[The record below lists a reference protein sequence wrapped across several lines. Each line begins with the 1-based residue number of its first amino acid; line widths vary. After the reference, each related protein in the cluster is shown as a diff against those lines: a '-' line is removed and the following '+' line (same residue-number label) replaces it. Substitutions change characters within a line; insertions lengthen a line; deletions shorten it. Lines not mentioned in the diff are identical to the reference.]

1 MNERKWVQHV
11 SGVGEK
17 WRVSEEESPT
27 WMKSSCRPSNMEWLV
42 CDKMYGVPSH
52 LLPKSEYRL
61 CEPPEQWEPI
71 GEHVVLLEYVHTLAG
86 EKLTGTFRVVL
97 PVERKVTT

>member
-1 MNERKWVQHV
+1 MNEQKWVQHV
-11 SGVGEK
+11 SGMGEK
-17 WRVSEEESPT
+17 WEVVDEDNEEFQVR
-27 WMKSSCRPSNMEWLV
+27 MKR
-42 CDKMYGVPSH
+42 DKSDSH
-52 LLPKSEYRL
+52 WLPKSEYRL
-61 CEPPEQWEPI
+61 CAPPEQWEPI